1 MRKQES
7 YMCLDP
13 TTWSTILQQAVK
25 AEELKVIPYSLTLDY
40 NYWTYRGYIGEYQGK
55 VRK

>member
-1 MRKQES
+1 
-7 YMCLDP
+7 MCLDP